1 MKLTQEHID
10 QLYKFTRAHFVE
22 WYDLQT
28 ELVDH
33 LANDIENIWEKEPNL
48 SFDQAKTKAFKKFG
62 IFGFQDVIADK
73 SKSVNKRYWKLFG
86 QIFKDYFKLPKIT
99 LTLMITLLVF
109 SILRLTGH
117 EVLILITIF
126 WIIFIFPIVF
136 GFRYKSKLKRRFK
149 KTGKKWMVD
158 EVIKQSGLLF
168 LVSIQIPIQLL
179 RYADT
184 DKIFILNSTELL
196 VASFMLTVFA
206 IFVYI
211 LTTLVPPK
219 LEKEMCKLYPEYK
232 VYLKA

>member
-10 QLYKFTRAHFVE
+10 QLYRFTRAHYVE

-33 LANDIENIWEKEPNL
+33 LANDIEDIMEKEPTLN
-48 SFDQAKTKAFKKFG
+48 FDQAKNKAFKKFG
-62 IFGFQDVIADK
+62 IFGFHDVITDK

-99 LTLMITLLVF
+99 LTLMTTLLVF

-117 EVLILITIF
+117 EVLFLITIF
-126 WIIFIFPIVF
+126 WIIFIYPVVF

-168 LVSIQIPIQLL
+168 LISIQTPIQLL